1 MDNIKLSLSIVLP
14 GRTLWSREESLK
26 PLMKVQF
33 NKNGKPIKD
42 KAGNVVRKE
51 ELCEDYSKHE
61 SISVTLQNGRQEET
75 IKVLVRKCK
84 PAKQVINLTQEAYDE
99 MVSNT
104 KPYGFKGNWQQLSR
118 NQKLKWHCDQIAASL
133 GGTVENFQ
141 VME

>member
-26 PLMKVQF
+26 PLLKVQF

-42 KAGNVVRKE
+42 KDGNVVRKE
-51 ELCEDYSKHE
+51 KLCEDYAKHDSFTVEASDGKTTE
-61 SISVTLQNGRQEET
+61 S
-75 IKVLVRKCK
+75 IKVLTRKCK

-118 NQKLKWHCDQIAASL
+118 NQKLKWHCDQIASSI

>member
-1 MDNIKLSLSIVLP
+1 MDNIKLSLSIILP
-14 GRTLWSREESLK
+14 GSVMWSREESLK

-61 SISVTLQNGRQEET
+61 SSSITLSDGKHEET
-75 IKVLVRKCK
+75 VKILTRKCK

-99 MVSNT
+99 MVNNT